1 MFKRKFKTLTIK
13 IHLSEFNVEG
23 EHTMNKLVTKI
34 IDKTNGAINGTIK
47 RHNRF
52 NDYKVDFDG
61 MSVDVFP
68 NNIENNK

>member
-34 IDKTNGAINGTIK
+34 INKTNSAINGTIK

-52 NDYKVDFDG
+52 NDYKVDVDG
-61 MSVDVFP
+61 LIFDVFP